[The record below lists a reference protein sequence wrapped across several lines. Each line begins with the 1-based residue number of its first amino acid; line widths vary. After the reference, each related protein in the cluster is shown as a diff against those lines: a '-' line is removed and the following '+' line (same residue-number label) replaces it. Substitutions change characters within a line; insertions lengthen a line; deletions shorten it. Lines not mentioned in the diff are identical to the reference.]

1 MLDKIGTGCNNIFC
15 SKKGIHLTLHW
26 WPNYRTD
33 PQKLYLICQGFEIH
47 IQAFT
52 VQTVL
57 TVKEENLYSKTKKFL
72 PWLGATLWTKY
83 LIDLFLKPHPW
94 ISQLSPNYNSAGSTA
109 SKANL
114 IRLCQLRFQCFF
126 FLRYQI
132 ILEELGTSNDYF
144 SQSTSPITEII
155 CVKNVRA
162 KVFFGIISFN

>member
-1 MLDKIGTGCNNIFC
+1 M
-15 SKKGIHLTLHW
+15 
-26 WPNYRTD
+26 
-33 PQKLYLICQGFEIH
+33 
-47 IQAFT
+47 
-52 VQTVL
+52 
-57 TVKEENLYSKTKKFL
+57 

-109 SKANL
+109 SKAYL

-132 ILEELGTSNDYF
+132 ILEELLQMIFF

-162 KVFFGIISFN
+162 KVFCGIICFDLRKKIMLKIWKILWEPFGSCLLNSKANPANFYPNGAGLAVLFSRHLPNGSHDLFYIFSTIFL